1 MSCNVTEKYTRAN
14 RRNRLA
20 KPNPELGSRNNNTC
34 NVVEMTPLSNSIMES
49 RIKPLHYFMGGH
61 DSAQNTNPS
70 PTPSAG
76 LDRSYYVEEHL
87 EVECPK
93 RFNLSPSVKSLV
105 KKNVATF
112 DAGFRTEIEP
122 LWAFNLQ
129 MLLDIVTPIKPSAGS
144 RARLRVGFCQS
155 VSPIGTGILLCY
167 VTTHS
172 DSSPAGTEP

>member
-1 MSCNVTEKYTRAN
+1 MSCNVTEKNTRAN

-20 KPNPELGSRNNNTC
+20 KPNPELGSSNNNTC
-34 NVVEMTPLSNSIMES
+34 SVVERTPLSKSIMES
-49 RIKPLHYFMGGH
+49 RIKPLHCFMGGH
-61 DSAQNTNPS
+61 DFTQNTNPS

-87 EVECPK
+87 EVDAQ
-93 RFNLSPSVKSLV
+93 RDSISVLQ
-105 KKNVATF
+105 
-112 DAGFRTEIEP
+112 TEIEP

-144 RARLRVGFCQS
+144 RARSPFYNTACVVIAAAQFRVRFCQS

-167 VTTHS
+167 VTSHS

>member
-1 MSCNVTEKYTRAN
+1 
-14 RRNRLA
+14 
-20 KPNPELGSRNNNTC
+20 
-34 NVVEMTPLSNSIMES
+34 MES
-49 RIKPLHYFMGGH
+49 IIKLLHCFMGGH

-76 LDRSYYVEEHL
+76 LDNIYYVDEHL

-93 RFNLSPSVKSLV
+93 RFNLSPSIKSLV

-129 MLLDIVTPIKPSAGS
+129 MFLDIVTPIKPSAGS
-144 RARLRVGFCQS
+144 RARVSVLGGIMTSHKTMQRLDPRFHDGLR
-155 VSPIGTGILLCY
+155 
-167 VTTHS
+167 
-172 DSSPAGTEP
+172 